1 VVFMRDT
8 WRVFLAGALRGIAL
22 MASVWAGF
30 AWWKPHYQRTAE
42 DDLIYDHCLATEG
55 GNTVACDAMM
65 RLIIRE
71 KITAAAMKQKAAE
84 LLAAGFSKR
93 EVVKWASDQGFVG
106 SDLSDAVGISLRDL
120 QTDNY

>member
-1 VVFMRDT
+1 MFGKGT
-8 WRVFLAGALRGIAL
+8 WRVFLAGALCGTVVT
-22 MASVWAGF
+22 ASVGA
-30 AWWKPHYQRTAE
+30 AYVWWKPHPQRTAE
-42 DDLIYDHCLATEG
+42 DDVIYDRCLMAQG

-65 RLIIRE
+65 RLIDRE
-71 KITAAAMKQKAAE
+71 RISAAAMKQQAAK

-93 EVVKWASDQGFVG
+93 EVVKWAMDQGFVG